1 MTLEQLIKRPAFVII
16 IRAIHER
23 GENQRIA
30 LEALKARGL
39 WLSDD
44 QKAQAGLTA

>member
-1 MTLEQLIKRPAFVII
+1 MAKRDISKFPAFAII

-23 GENQRIA
+23 GASQE
-30 LEALKARGL
+30 EALSELARRGL

-44 QKAQAGLTA
+44 QKAQAGLV